1 MYDDDKCDLLLKF
14 LKDELAAQANTFDQI
29 DTKTG
34 VALGFTFIAVGQV
47 LASVFRMA
55 TDQNRF
61 TTLHPCAVG
70 GIFVLANACVLIALG
85 CGVKARWP
93 RSFEH
98 SIDWFEMSLSGSVN
112 ELKNHACETLVEITK
127 TNDKTNEDK
136 GRWAKRTYAFVGL
149 ALFLYI
155 VLTILCTL
163 IRFKNNATSF
173 PLRKE
178 THSRLLSRLRDAG
191 RRPTMRFSKARR

>member
-1 MYDDDKCDLLLKF
+1 MYDDDKCDFLLKF

-61 TTLHPCAVG
+61 TTSHPCVVG
-70 GIFVLANACVLIALG
+70 EVFVLANVCVLIALG

-98 SIDWFEMSLSGSVN
+98 SIDWSVMSLSGSVH

-127 TNDKTNEDK
+127 TNDQTNQDK
-136 GRWAKRTYAFVGL
+136 GTWAKRTYAFVGL

-155 VLTILCTL
+155 VLTILL
-163 IRFKNNATSF
+163 YAYSIPK
-173 PLRKE
+173 
-178 THSRLLSRLRDAG
+178 
-191 RRPTMRFSKARR
+191 